1 MQPLTLSEIRSL
13 DDWHLELSN
22 LQDAYNRVYL
32 DFVESSDPLSY
43 GTLFHVLDRY
53 FLSMVESFP
62 MPSRLPTTAGISPQ
76 SCDDT
81 QRSDEGEKSQAD
93 LVMTEEVL
101 GHD

>member
-13 DDWHLELSN
+13 DVWHLELSN

-53 FLSMVESFP
+53 FLSLVESFP
-62 MPSRLPTTAGISPQ
+62 LPSRLPTTAGISPQ
-76 SCDDT
+76 SCDDA
-81 QRSDEGEKSQAD
+81 QRSNEGEKIQAD
-93 LVMTEEVL
+93 LAMPKEVIS
-101 GHD
+101 HD